1 MNKLNNTLSTKELYD
16 APKCEMHEIVPE
28 CIICQASG
36 EEYQEG
42 GAGDYDNAT
51 NNLGGWF

>member
-1 MNKLNNTLSTKELYD
+1 MNKLNNTLTTKEHYN
-16 APKCEMHEIVPE
+16 APKCETHEIVPE

-42 GAGDYDNAT
+42 GAGNYDDAT